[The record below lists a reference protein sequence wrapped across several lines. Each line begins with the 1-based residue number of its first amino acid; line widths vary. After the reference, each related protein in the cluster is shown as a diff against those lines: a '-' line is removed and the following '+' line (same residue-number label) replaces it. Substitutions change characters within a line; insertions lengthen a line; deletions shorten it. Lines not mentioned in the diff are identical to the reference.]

1 MKTPDILVLIGQVVQ
16 MFAGFILS
24 VEVIG
29 LKRVARW
36 AKWLSLLHGNLADK
50 NRNRPFFGWANVTQ
64 IVVSAFIALAMAM
77 AGYYILRRIKP
88 QFSGLDSVGGLI
100 GVAAKLGGIVAWQ
113 ALLYGIR
120 GVVAGL
126 LYIKSLSVAKTSGL
140 VGFVL
145 LFLGFVVQFIG
156 TIGQTLSK

>member
-16 MFAGFILS
+16 MLAGFILS

-29 LKRVARW
+29 LKRVANW
-36 AKWLSLLHGNLADK
+36 AKWLSLLHGNLADNK
-50 NRNRPFFGWANVTQ
+50 RPFFGWANQ
-64 IVVSAFIALAMAM
+64 IQIFVSAFTAIAMAT
-77 AGYYILRRIKP
+77 AGVYALKRIKP
-88 QFSGLDSVGGLI
+88 QFDTRFV

-113 ALLYGIR
+113 VLLYGIR